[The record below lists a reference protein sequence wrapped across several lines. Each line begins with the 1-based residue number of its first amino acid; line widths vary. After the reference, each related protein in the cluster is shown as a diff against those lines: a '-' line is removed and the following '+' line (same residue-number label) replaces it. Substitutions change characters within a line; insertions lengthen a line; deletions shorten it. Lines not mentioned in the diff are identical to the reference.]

1 MKIADF
7 GFSKRLSET
16 INGITRTRL
25 GTEAY
30 MAPEILFGK
39 PYMPTSCD
47 LFASAVILF
56 ILLAGH
62 PPFAQANHKKDTW
75 YNLIAQEKYD

>member
-1 MKIADF
+1 
-7 GFSKRLSET
+7 
-16 INGITRTRL
+16 
-25 GTEAY
+25 